1 MKKELKKR
9 DIRGQHSLKLYAT
22 CACAQCSCSGCSG
35 TPSWNYVATR
45 DARTSSAAVYNAYA
59 V

>member
-9 DIRGQHSLKLYAT
+9 DGRGQHSLKLYAR
-22 CACAQCSCSGCSG
+22 CVCDVCLCSACSG
-35 TPSWNYVATR
+35 TPSWNFLVTR
-45 DARTSSAAVYNAYA
+45 DSRTSSASVQNAYN